1 MDMKHIGIERSRLPL
16 VAIWKEVISITN
28 IKKLILSIEL
38 TQEDR
43 DLFIRHCCEWK
54 DYCYA
59 LQKYDKL
66 QVMKL
71 IKYLITERISGRLLL
86 SRAISRFN
94 RLNALKG
101 DDLK

>member
-1 MDMKHIGIERSRLPL
+1 M
-16 VAIWKEVISITN
+16 TN
-28 IKKLILSIEL
+28 IKKLILSVEL
-38 TQEDR
+38 TQEDQKI
-43 DLFIRHCCEWK
+43 FICHCTDWK

-59 LQKYDKL
+59 LQTYNKL

-71 IKYLITERISGRLLL
+71 IKYLITERQSGRVLLN
-86 SRAISRFN
+86 RAISRFN